1 MRVRVWCERVGACV
15 RACVRVRV
23 CARAREVCP
32 QGPCVRARARVVCAR
47 GCVRGCV
54 RAWRVCAC
62 VCARVCV
69 RACGCARF
77 ARKAHEL
84 NSTTQL
90 SAWLRRQVHEGI
102 SEEGGCCGFKLSCV
116 YSHIPHTQQHTRVQ
130 CTRPRPAP
138 PAARTHPTNH
148 LRTTLRT
155 TCSTARHNRAHVA
168 HTHAHAVIRSEQ
180 TCLCAPMHARATCT
194 PRLRSRSRSWSARAT
209 LTRTSKQTDSHAHAR
224 TRTHTRRSDL
234 SSLLPPLL
242 FFFPPFSRLF
252 FFLFSFFL
260 FL

>member
-1 MRVRVWCERVGACV
+1 MMRANRARGYAVA
-15 RACVRVRV
+15 RAC
-23 CARAREVCP
+23 EVCP
-32 QGPCVRARARVVCAR
+32 QEPCVRARARVVCAR

-102 SEEGGCCGFKLSCV
+102 SEEGGCKLSCV

-130 CTRPRPAP
+130 CTRARPAP

-224 TRTHTRRSDL
+224 TRTHTRRGPLLPSSSSSFL
-234 SSLLPPLL
+234 LPSLLPPLL
-242 FFFPPFSRLF
+242 FSFLF
-252 FFLFSFFL
+252 FSFSVICFSPA
-260 FL
+260 